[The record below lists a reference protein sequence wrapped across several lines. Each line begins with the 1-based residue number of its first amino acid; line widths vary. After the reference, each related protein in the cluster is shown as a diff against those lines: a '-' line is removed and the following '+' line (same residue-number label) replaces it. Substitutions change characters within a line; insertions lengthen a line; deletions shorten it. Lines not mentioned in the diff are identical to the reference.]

1 MLHDTL
7 TYADDAPLTMN
18 RILVA
23 DPIDPEGVALLR
35 EHAEVDVRLKLSEP
49 DLIALIPAYDALV
62 VRSETQVTAAV
73 LDAAPHLK
81 VVGRAGVG
89 IDNIDVEAATRR
101 GIVVVNAPT
110 SNTIAAAE
118 HSIALMLALARHIPQ
133 ANESLRAGGWDRA
146 RFMGTEVRGKTLG
159 IVGLGRIGQEVAR
172 RADGLAMQV
181 VAYDP
186 FVSADMA
193 ERLGVTLT
201 GLEDLLRQS
210 DFITLHS
217 VLNAQTRGLIGPE
230 AFKLMKP
237 TARLIN
243 VARGPLVN
251 EAALLDALD
260 SGRLA
265 GAALDVFEKEPL
277 AADHPFRRHPKIV
290 VTPHLG
296 ASTVEAQQGVARDVA
311 EQIIAVLAGRP
322 AEHAVNAPL
331 VSAETL
337 EFLVPYLDLTERLAR
352 FYRQIAPGRLER
364 VRLIYAGELADYDT
378 TPLKA
383 AGIRGLLSGVSE
395 ERINLI
401 NAGIIARRRGLEI
414 IEEKSTTV
422 RQFTSLVTLE
432 ATTDKG
438 RMLVSGTVA
447 RGEPQLVRIDDYWVN
462 ITLEGYLLVC
472 HNTDQPGII
481 GAVGTMLGK
490 ENVNIA
496 FMQVGRDHPRG
507 RAIMILG
514 LDDPLAPDVAERLSE
529 TGLVYDVRRVYI

>member
-1 MLHDTL
+1 MLTNIISLSESALTTL
-7 TYADDAPLTMN
+7 H
-18 RILVA
+18 RVLVA
-23 DPIDPEGVALLR
+23 DPIDTEGVALLR
-35 EHAEVDVRLKLSEP
+35 EHAEVDVRLKLSEAE
-49 DLIALIPAYDALV
+49 LIALIPGYDALV
-62 VRSETQVTAAV
+62 VRSETQVTARV
-73 LDAAPHLK
+73 IEAAERLR

-101 GIVVVNAPT
+101 GVVVVNAPT

-118 HSIALMLALARHIPQ
+118 HSIAMMLALARHIPQ
-133 ANESLRAGGWDRA
+133 ADATLRGGGWDRSK
-146 RFMGTEVRGKTLG
+146 FMGTEVRGKTLG

-172 RADGLAMQV
+172 RGDGLAMRV

-186 FVSADMA
+186 FVAADVA
-193 ERLGVTLT
+193 ERLGVELVS
-201 GLEDLLRQS
+201 LDDLLRQS
-210 DFITLHS
+210 DFVTLHT
-217 VLNAQTRGLIGPE
+217 VLNAHTRGLIGAE
-230 AFKLMKP
+230 SIKLMKP

-243 VARGPLVN
+243 VARGSLVN
-251 EAALLDALD
+251 EAALIAALDA
-260 SGRLA
+260 GRLA

-277 AADHPFRRHPKIV
+277 AADHPLRRHPKVI

-296 ASTVEAQQGVARDVA
+296 ASTLEAQQGVARDVA
-311 EQIIAVLAGRP
+311 EQIVAVLAGRP

-331 VSAETL
+331 VSPETL
-337 EFLVPYLDLTERLAR
+337 EFLVPYLDLAERLAR
-352 FYRQIAPGRLER
+352 FYRQVAPGRLER
-364 VRLIYAGELADYDT
+364 VRLVYAGELADYDT

-383 AGIRGLLSGVSE
+383 AAIRGLLSGLSE

-401 NAGIIARRRGLEI
+401 NAGVIARRRGLEI
-414 IEEKSTTV
+414 VEEKSSTV

-462 ITLEGYLLVC
+462 IALEGYLLVC

-481 GAVGTMLGK
+481 GAVGTMLGQ

-514 LDDPLAPDVAERLSE
+514 LDDPLAPEVAERLSE
-529 TGLVYDVRRVYI
+529 TGLVYDVRRVQV